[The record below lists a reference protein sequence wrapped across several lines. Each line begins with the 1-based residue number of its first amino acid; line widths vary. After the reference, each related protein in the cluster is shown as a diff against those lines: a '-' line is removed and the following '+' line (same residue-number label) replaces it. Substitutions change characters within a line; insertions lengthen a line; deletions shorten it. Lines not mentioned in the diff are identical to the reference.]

1 MKNQHNGAMVRTHS
15 WTRAFCSSGW
25 TLQQVRGEG
34 CSNRVQGRGIKR
46 KESRE
51 EKLKQ
56 HKQL

>member
-1 MKNQHNGAMVRTHS
+1 MVRTHS

-25 TLQQVRGEG
+25 MLQQAREEG

-51 EKLKQ
+51 ELKQ